1 MYLVCYKGNNIF
13 DRLTRVFTEKDITHV
28 GLALEEPVNDN
39 ITYLALRYANDCS
52 SYTEPVSDVELY
64 PIRLRTKEQVE
75 AKYSKIKPIY
85 SLQGDIGYRPEFGR
99 MSSYEYVARLLDLGC
114 PERYKLE
121 DLIRFTQL

>member
-13 DRLTRVFTEKDITHV
+13 DRLTRLFTSKGITHV
-28 GLALEEPVNDN
+28 GIALEEPIDGN
-39 ITYLALRYANDCS
+39 ITYLALRYDKDSS

-75 AKYSKIKPIY
+75 AKYSKLKAVY
-85 SLQGDIGYRPEFGR
+85 SLQGDIGYRSEVNR